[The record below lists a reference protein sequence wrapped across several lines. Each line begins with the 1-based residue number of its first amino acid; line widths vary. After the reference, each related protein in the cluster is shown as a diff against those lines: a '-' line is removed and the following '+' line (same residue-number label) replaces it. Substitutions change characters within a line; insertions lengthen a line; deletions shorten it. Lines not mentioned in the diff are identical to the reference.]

1 MSHPN
6 ATFGKFSN
14 AHKLQKNS
22 NVNTNKRPRPSQS
35 KNSQNLTAYKTSE
48 MIQPLQTSYFQQS
61 FNRVEPILPQTSNDK
76 QQVTFANFE
85 N

>member
-1 MSHPN
+1 
-6 ATFGKFSN
+6 
-14 AHKLQKNS
+14 
-22 NVNTNKRPRPSQS
+22 
-35 KNSQNLTAYKTSE
+35 
-48 MIQPLQTSYFQQS
+48 MIQPLQTSYFQKS